1 MAHALMLQPD
11 PEFIREVNAN
21 SGGELKKC
29 FQCATCTSVC
39 SLSTEARPF
48 PRKQVLEAQWGLK
61 DRLLGDP
68 AIWLCHDCADCTARC
83 PRGARPSAVMDALR
97 MAVIRRVAFPGFM
110 ASLIGE
116 VETGIIVFVISALLL
131 LSIAILPVSKFAVR
145 PLVFAEMFPK
155 DRLEPMFFAVAAF
168 VVLALTV
175 GTMRFIRALHAAG
188 ARGAILPALAPA
200 LGEILRHRRF
210 AGCGSG
216 QSRRVG
222 HLLAFYG
229 FVGLAA
235 MGTTVGIGSMFG
247 LIDTPLPN
255 LNPLKIFANVCA
267 LLLAA
272 GIVVL
277 ILNRMGN
284 RDKRTGSSFCD
295 WYFLSLL
302 GGIGFTGILSE
313 ALRLTQ
319 SMDWM
324 YFVYYVHLSLVL
336 TLFLCTPYSKFV
348 HFLYRTIAMAATW
361 QESRSPGRGQLMA
374 GGPEV
379 VSSEGPGLPHI
390 MGTRS

>member
-1 MAHALMLQPD
+1 MADALMLQPD
-11 PEFIREVNAN
+11 PEFVREVNAN

-97 MAVIRRVAFPGFM
+97 MAAIRRMAFPRFM
-110 ASLIGE
+110 GSLVGDM
-116 VETGIIVFVISALLL
+116 ETGLIVLFISALLL
-131 LSIAILPVSKFAVR
+131 LAIALLPISKFAVR
-145 PLVFAEMFPK
+145 PFVFAQMFPK
-155 DRLEPMFFAVAAF
+155 DRLEPMFFAVGAF
-168 VVLALTV
+168 VVLALTI
-175 GTMRFIRALHAAG
+175 GTVRFIRALRAAG
-188 ARGAILPALAPA
+188 ARGPILPALVPA
-200 LGEILRHRRF
+200 LLEILRHRRF
-210 AGCGSG
+210 GNCNAG
-216 QSRRVG
+216 QTRRLG
-222 HLLAFYG
+222 HLLTLYG

-235 MGTTVGIGSMFG
+235 MGTAVGIGSMFG

-255 LNPLKIFANVCA
+255 LYPLKIFANVCA
-267 LLLAA
+267 LVLVI
-272 GIVVL
+272 GIS
-277 ILNRMGN
+277 ILVA
-284 RDKRTGSSFCD
+284 KRLTDPEKRAGSSFCD
-295 WYFLSLL
+295 WYFLALL
-302 GGIGFTGILSE
+302 GGIGLTGILSE
-313 ALRLTQ
+313 GLRLAQ
-319 SMDWM
+319 SLDWM
-324 YFVYYVHLSLVL
+324 FFIYYVHLSLVL

-361 QESRSPGRGQLMA
+361 QESKSPGRGQLRP

-379 VSSEGPGLPHI
+379 VSSEGPGLPHV